1 MLESSGDLRGV
12 QELLGHANLS
22 TTQIYTHL
30 DFQHLASVYDAAH
43 PRAKRGNN
51 AFYRPLGQISA
62 LTFDLD
68 DTLYDNRPV
77 ILRTE
82 QESLTFVQNYHP
94 ALKTM
99 QNKDFQKLRQS
110 LRETEPEIYHDVTEW
125 RRRAVE
131 QAMLNAGLSAQ
142 DAATGAEAAMENFAK
157 WRSRIDVPQET
168 HDTLAKLAESGR
180 WWPSPTAT
188 LSLNCLVWGTIF
200 SSCCARART
209 DARSRSTICIIWQR
223 KNWICRSVRSCTW
236 ATT

>member
-77 ILRTE
+77 IDRTMH
-82 QESLTFVQNYHP
+82 ESLAFVRSYHP
-94 ALKTM
+94 SLSQFDAHELN
-99 QNKDFQKLRQS
+99 QLRQT
-110 LRETEPEIYHDVTEW
+110 LLAAEPEIYHDVTVW
-125 RRRAVE
+125 RHRALE
-131 QAMLNAGLSAQ
+131 LGMRNAGLSAE
-142 DAATGAEAAMENFAK
+142 AAKAGPMRRWNTSPTGAAASMSRRK
-157 WRSRIDVPQET
+157 RTIRWRSWRR
-168 HDTLAKLAESGR
+168 SGR
-180 WWPSPTAT
+180 WWRLPMAT
-188 LSLNCLVWGTIF
+188 PARNC
-200 SSCCARART
+200 
-209 DARSRSTICIIWQR
+209 
-223 KNWICRSVRSCTW
+223 SV
-236 ATT
+236 